1 MGRTQ
6 VARSAEFA
14 AVRLSSPT
22 TVLMFHL
29 VFQDCW
35 DGLGEPPL
43 GERVKNCVVQKA
55 KCNTEGN
62 F

>member
-1 MGRTQ
+1 M
-6 VARSAEFA
+6 
-14 AVRLSSPT
+14 RLSSPT